1 MADEKKRGRGATRPK
16 QVRLTEKVAT
26 EQQRVEF
33 HEKHLK
39 DAKAS
44 LRQAE
49 AALTDH
55 EKTEKASAADKIAEY
70 EAELK
75 RLRTLV

>member
-1 MADEKKRGRGATRPK
+1 MAEVKKRGRGATRPK
-16 QVRLTEKVAT
+16 QVRLTEKVQT

-44 LRQAE
+44 LRAAE
-49 AALTDH
+49 AALSEH
-55 EKTEKASAADKIAEY
+55 ETAEKASASERIAEY

-75 RLRTLV
+75 RLRSLV